1 MNLDSLLAL
10 VKKELRLYFNSP
22 IAYIFLIGFLTISM
36 WFFFRGFFLINQAE
50 IRGFFGILPWI
61 FLFLIPALTM
71 RVWAEEY
78 RQGTVE
84 ILLTSSISLR
94 TAVLGKFVASL
105 IFLTL
110 ALTLTLT
117 LPLSIALIGSLDWG
131 TALVSYVGA
140 LLLGTAYLALGL
152 FISSITAN
160 QIVAFIVSILITFIF
175 FIIGNSIV
183 TFALPNVMVK
193 LFESISL
200 GNHYVSMLRGVIDTR
215 DVIYYLSFILLFLY
229 LNYRILD
236 ARK

>member
-1 MNLDSLLAL
+1 MNLNSFLAL

-36 WFFFRGFFLINQAE
+36 WFFFRGFFLVNQAE

-94 TAVLGKFVASL
+94 TAVLGKFIASL

-117 LPLSIALIGSLDWG
+117 LPLSVALVGPLDWG
-131 TALVSYVGA
+131 IALVSYAGA

-160 QIVAFIVSILITFIF
+160 QIVAFIISILTIFAF

-183 TFALPNVMVK
+183 TFALPNALVK
-193 LFESISL
+193 FFEFISL
-200 GNHYVSMLRGVIDTR
+200 GNHYISMLRGVIDTR
-215 DVIYYLSFILLFLY
+215 DVIYYLSFIFIFLY
-229 LNYRILD
+229 LNYRVLD